1 MAAESPTATDARRA
15 GEGVFTGHPPVA
27 WRAAPPGIP
36 RPPDPSPGTT
46 TGRVVRSADAL
57 PSAATP

>member
-15 GEGVFTGHPPVA
+15 GEVVFTGHPPAA

-36 RPPDPSPGTT
+36 CPPDPSPRT